1 MLTGRT
7 ATPYSHN
14 SNSKSKSTSSNLDS
28 KNTQTNIMH
37 LYKSAI
43 VLLAAAPAITAEVNF
58 EQYDA
63 DISTNNPQIS
73 QDSWTVTID
82 GKVTGLGSDGPNT
95 KFYGYTAGFID
106 TVCINGGSE
115 TPPGQNRDSITL
127 SGSVVGTTDS
137 DSNGAYAYDLV
148 MSENCSCGKEGA
160 TFEAVVGKGKDKAL
174 TEFQC
179 DNGPFVD
186 DLDGDG
192 GVCCGA
198 VREGDEVDC
207 GGCNCRVGD
216 YLKDCPN
223 SRKNLNYAQYA
234 IGIQVKRTIV
244 DAVVRDESPTGPIVT
259 IKRQVCFASEDYN
272 KVDGTHEICLKR
284 GKAHEL

>member
-207 GGCNCRVGD
+207 GGEYLLCCRMLFTC
-216 YLKDCPN
+216 Y
-223 SRKNLNYAQYA
+223 
-234 IGIQVKRTIV
+234 
-244 DAVVRDESPTGPIVT
+244 
-259 IKRQVCFASEDYN
+259 
-272 KVDGTHEICLKR
+272 
-284 GKAHEL
+284 KAHLLISYIDIEL